1 MGPLDKY
8 ILAEDAL
15 TAAPN
20 GCRLQIRS
28 HWYRSL
34 PLSSVS
40 ILSVSIDGITVP
52 AENIVLE
59 INEQQ
64 HALNTLPML
73 HNEWWF
79 ILDAATLHI
88 QSPLKFAAGAAH
100 EINVELGLLLPYIL
114 VGPNAE
120 PLLSSS
126 RVTKTLR
133 VISSS
138 GTGANI
144 TQAERK

>member
-8 ILAEDAL
+8 ILADDAL
-15 TAAPN
+15 SVAPD

-34 PLSSVS
+34 PLSSVG
-40 ILSVSIDGITVP
+40 ILTVNIDGAEVP
-52 AENIVLE
+52 AENVTLE
-59 INEQQ
+59 INGQQ
-64 HALNTLPML
+64 HALSVLPSL
-73 HNEWWF
+73 HDEWWF

-88 QSPLKFAAGAAH
+88 QTPTKFAAGTSH
-100 EINVELGLLLPYIL
+100 EVSVELGLLLPYIL

-126 RVTKTLR
+126 RVTRTLTL
-133 VISSS
+133 S
-138 GTGANI
+138 
-144 TQAERK
+144 

>member
-8 ILAEDAL
+8 ILADDAL
-15 TAAPN
+15 SVAPD

-34 PLSSVS
+34 PLSSVG
-40 ILSVSIDGITVP
+40 ILTVNIDGAEVP
-52 AENIVLE
+52 AENVTFA
-59 INEQQ
+59 INERQY
-64 HALNTLPML
+64 ALNSLPSL
-73 HNEWWF
+73 HDEWWF

-88 QSPLKFAAGAAH
+88 QTPTKFAAGTSH
-100 EINVELGLLLPYIL
+100 EVSVELGLLLPYIL

-126 RVTKTLR
+126 RVTRTLTL
-133 VISSS
+133 S
-138 GTGANI
+138 
-144 TQAERK
+144 